1 MRASAQGGKSAVDSV
16 WIEFKNVCNALRET
30 NNEKERL
37 KAVQVAQ
44 TFMSDEVHRQYVH
57 KWRSWGLLLLN
68 LLQLVMADVDHCGW
82 LPSASA
88 ASLTVVRG
96 SSGNKKRKLKS
107 AKKPPK
113 ITWWSYLRSELAMAH
128 TTNGPLLHLDPNGRE
143 CLRQLFAFAVDMVSC
158 DTIVESNDMKVID
171 MKLEKEAWLTIQMLV
186 QYRVYCAVL
195 DQKQLQDVLELALA
209 SIDHESAPQ
218 TSSSEIAVR
227 ASVVQRVLS
236 NCAFDLT
243 DWLQKLLPYFADWFD
258 SIGVGAARSLDDVAP
273 VMLDAITHLTR
284 TYFGSIGP
292 LLLTHGIKIL
302 HYVQRSWKR
311 TKYPLR
317 RHHAEFICQFLAL
330 YSSHQG
336 SLFDEYGLEPV
347 RLVKDLKVLLAAML
361 DPKELQQVLLHSKPT
376 RLALSGA
383 TNAGNTS
390 SLYGSLLN
398 IEDSVVSIFA
408 CTADVMHRHDCLV
421 AELVVQQT
429 ETEVTQTEVA
439 GSTQATKARLVDT
452 SMAWESLVERLCVDF
467 DTENDFAA
475 SSLSSLS
482 DRKRASEMQ
491 RLEAQENQRIPF
503 MILFLSVLC
512 RHGAYYLQNRVGDI
526 MLITKALTDALISKE
541 IQQQQYLALQSLTR
555 LVMLAVKNPETCG
568 DILNEYWPIV
578 WRYLLRPDLPYGH
591 ATANSNMA
599 KDHAGEAVLG
609 LLTLLAA
616 CKLVPLEQINS
627 SQQQLWNLPAF
638 CNDGSGMGSSGVR
651 ASAQFGLSYAPI
663 CLLHTLLQCIELPE
677 QSPTRME
684 TEIDDEIMTLA
695 DVLPTSTDVRSRLL
709 QSVFDH
715 LEAKIYHDAGGA
727 TSSDDTSFDP
737 FDETS
742 PIICASV
749 LSMFLRPR
757 HPWSNVSHAGI
768 PVSSLI
774 RNLSGFRF
782 SCTSRNS
789 YALNGFGVGFCMQEW
804 GLEQLSYTNPIAS
817 VVGPDVFP
825 LAINELVRDSE
836 QIQDIDVMNG
846 GVQDRFERIEIPSAL
861 LQDFFPMHNEVLS
874 LNSQLSS
881 SMRIFPSSS
890 KRTMI
895 STQKQIAKKFVNLL
909 DDLSNKICLAEI
921 DLSRLLGLLYGSLNV
936 SEFLSQTRTLR

>member
-1 MRASAQGGKSAVDSV
+1 MRASAHGSVSTVDRV
-16 WIEFKNVCNALRET
+16 WSKFKNVCNALRAAH
-30 NNEKERL
+30 NDKERL
-37 KAVQVAQ
+37 NAVQEIQ

-68 LLQLVMADVDHCGW
+68 MLQLVMADVDNCGW

-88 ASLTVVRG
+88 SSLTVVRG
-96 SSGNKKRKLKS
+96 SSGNKKRKLKTT
-107 AKKPPK
+107 KKPPK

-128 TTNGPLLHLDPNGRE
+128 TMNGPLLHLDPNGRE
-143 CLRQLFAFAVDMVSC
+143 CLRQLFAFAVDMASC
-158 DTIVESNDMKVID
+158 ETIVESNDMKSID

-209 SIDHESAPQ
+209 SIDHEAAPQ
-218 TSSSEIAVR
+218 TSSTEIAVR

-258 SIGVGAARSLDDVAP
+258 SIGVGAAGSLDDVAP

-292 LLLTHGIKIL
+292 LLLTHGAKIL

-311 TKYPLR
+311 TRYQLR

-330 YSSHQG
+330 YASHQG
-336 SLFDEYGLEPV
+336 SLFEEYGLEPV
-347 RLVKDLKVLLAAML
+347 RFVKDLKVLLTAML

-376 RLALSGA
+376 RLVLTGAANVGHTSG
-383 TNAGNTS
+383 
-390 SLYGSLLN
+390 LYGALLN
-398 IEDSVVSIFA
+398 IEDSVVSLFA
-408 CTADVMHRHDCLV
+408 CTADVMYQHDCLV
-421 AELVVQQT
+421 VELIVQQT
-429 ETEVTQTEVA
+429 DNEMMQYE
-439 GSTQATKARLVDT
+439 GSGAPQATKLRLMDT

-482 DRKRASEMQ
+482 DRKRASDMQ

-503 MILFLSVLC
+503 MILFLTVLC
-512 RHGAYYLQNRVGDI
+512 RHGDYYVQNRVGDI
-526 MLITKALTDALISKE
+526 MLITKALTDALVSKE
-541 IQQQQYLALQSLTR
+541 IKQQQYLALQSLTR
-555 LVMLAVKNPETCG
+555 LVMLAIKNPEICG

-591 ATANSNMA
+591 ATATSNLA

-616 CKLVPLEQINS
+616 FKLVPLQQIS
-627 SQQQLWNLPAF
+627 STQQQLWNLPAF

-651 ASAQFGLSYAPI
+651 ASAQFGLSFSPI
-663 CLLHTLLQCIELPE
+663 CLLHALLQCIDIPE
-677 QSPTRME
+677 HFSRNMG
-684 TEIDDEIMTLA
+684 TEIDDESITLA
-695 DVLPTSTDVRSRLL
+695 GISRTDLDVRSRLL

-715 LEAKIYHDAGGA
+715 LEARVYYDANGT
-727 TSSDDTSFDP
+727 TSSDDASVDP

-757 HPWSNVSHAGI
+757 HPLSNVSHAGI
-768 PVSSLI
+768 PISSLI

-782 SCTSRNS
+782 SSTSRNA

-804 GLEQLSYTNPIAS
+804 GLELLSCTNPIAFII
-817 VVGPDVFP
+817 GPDTFP
-825 LAINELVRDSE
+825 LAIKELIYLSE
-836 QIQDIDVMNG
+836 QTQDTKVMNA
-846 GVQDRFERIEIPSAL
+846 GVQENFKRIKIPSNL
-861 LQDFFPMHNEVLS
+861 IQDFFPSQNEVFS
-874 LNSQLSS
+874 LNSQIPSGT
-881 SMRIFPSSS
+881 RIFPSTS
-890 KRTMI
+890 KKTMEL
-895 STQKQIAKKFVNLL
+895 TQKQIAKNFMSLL

-921 DLSRLLGLLYGSLNV
+921 DLSRLLGLIYGALNV
-936 SEFLSQTRTLR
+936 SEFLP